1 VSGEERLAMERARER
16 AIELPPEA
24 WPVRAVGEPPCARC
38 GGLRTWT
45 HRSWCEDCDLGYAR
59 AVQS

>member
-1 VSGEERLAMERARER
+1 MSGEERLEMERARER

-24 WPVRAVGEPPCARC
+24 WPVRAVDKPSC
-38 GGLRTWT
+38 
-45 HRSWCEDCDLGYAR
+45 CEDCDPAYAR

>member
-1 VSGEERLAMERARER
+1 VSGEERLAMERACER
-16 AIELPPEA
+16 AIELPPES
-24 WPVRAVGEPPCARC
+24 WPVRAADEPPCARC
-38 GGLRTWT
+38 GGLRTWQ